1 LDGILYKL
9 LKNIYFYYI
18 CSNNKL
24 DDNNKKKEKELV
36 WINSTSSYYDMY
48 REEVGRI
55 KWSQIFLIK
64 KNTEIIKIC
73 F

>member
-24 DDNNKKKEKELV
+24 DDNKKKELV

-64 KNTEIIKIC
+64 KKHRNN
-73 F
+73 